1 MSLDIIPNSVVL
13 YHDMD
18 FSGNPRKGTLIISL
32 YGKIYC
38 GTPNFIDDYR
48 EAFLEIP
55 QSMLGQGDFFALR
68 AKGDSMIGAG
78 INDGDIL
85 IIKMQDYAVN
95 GQIVV
100 ARLDQ
105 DVTLKRYFFVEEQKK
120 YILHPENEDYEDIVT
135 TTCNI
140 MGIAVKIIKN
150 IEEV

>member
-1 MSLDIIPNSVVL
+1 MSLDIISTSFVV
-13 YHDMD
+13 YHDAD
-18 FSGNPRKGTLIISL
+18 FNGKPHKEKMLISM

-38 GTPNFIDDYR
+38 GAPNFIDDYR

-78 INDGDIL
+78 INDGDVL
-85 IIKMQDYAVN
+85 VIKMQDYADN

-105 DVTLKRYFFVEEQKK
+105 DVTLKRFFLREDDKK
-120 YILHPENEDYEDIVT
+120 YILHPENDEYEDIVT
-135 TTCNI
+135 STCHI
-140 MGIAVKIIKN
+140 MGVAVKIIKN
-150 IEEV
+150 IEED

>member
-1 MSLDIIPNSVVL
+1 MSLDIISNSFVMYRDV
-13 YHDMD
+13 D
-18 FSGNPRKGTLIISL
+18 FHGKLHKDKTLISL

-38 GTPNFIDDYR
+38 GAPNFIDDYR

-68 AKGDSMIGAG
+68 TKGDSMIGAG
-78 INDGDIL
+78 INDGDIV
-85 IIKMQDYAVN
+85 IIRMQEYAEN

-105 DVTLKRYFFVEEQKK
+105 EVTLKRYFLLEDEKK
-120 YILHPENEDYEDIVT
+120 YLLRPENDAYEDIVT
-135 TTCNI
+135 TNCNI

-150 IEEV
+150 IEGE

>member
-1 MSLDIIPNSVVL
+1 MSLDIISSSFVV
-13 YHDMD
+13 YHDTD
-18 FSGNPRKGTLIISL
+18 FNNKPPKEKTIISL

-38 GTPNFIDDYR
+38 GTPSFMNDYR

-55 QSMLGQGDFFALR
+55 QSMLGQGKFFALR
-68 AKGDSMIGAG
+68 ANGDSMIGAG

-85 IIKMQDYAVN
+85 IIKMQDYAEN

-105 DVTLKRYFFVEEQKK
+105 DVTLKRYFSLESEKK
-120 YILHPENEDYEDIVT
+120 YLLHPENDKYEDIIASK
-135 TTCNI
+135 CII

-150 IEEV
+150 IEEG